1 MKPRSPLKTPA
12 SIAIAIAAAAA
23 IAAIN
28 LPASAADAAVVANYG
43 KHCASCH
50 GKDGS
55 GKTVMGKKI
64 GAKDFTDPKVVAEIK
79 DDHALK
85 NLKEGVKDK
94 NGKDIKKPFTGKLTE
109 DEMKALIEYA
119 KTFAKK

>member
-1 MKPRSPLKTPA
+1 MKSNLLTLLTA
-12 SIAIAIAAAAA
+12 SFSLALALPSIGAAAD
-23 IAAIN
+23 
-28 LPASAADAAVVANYG
+28 PAVVANYN

-50 GKDGS
+50 HKEGT
-55 GKTVMGKKI
+55 GKTVMGRKI
-64 GAKDFTDPKVVAEIK
+64 GAKDFTDPKVVAEIT
-79 DDHALK
+79 DEHALK

-94 NGKDIKKPFTGKLTE
+94 NGKEIKKPFTGKLTE